1 MSLLQIFVP
10 LFLYSPI
17 VSECFSFSFSF
28 LSVSLSVVVTR
39 YTLDAYEGGGV
50 SL

>member
-1 MSLLQIFVP
+1 MSLLQNFVH

-17 VSECFSFSFSF
+17 VSECFSFFIFF
-28 LSVSLSVVVTR
+28 LVCFSVVVTR
-39 YTLDAYEGGGV
+39 YTLDVYEGGGV